1 LKRWKEEVTA
11 MPTHKPQKFSNRLTE
26 EQKRQWAIDGYLVLK
41 GVLSRPEIDRLIREV
56 DRLHR
61 KHVLQNKDADRKKGI
76 DRRNVME
83 DSDAFVG
90 LIDHPATFGVVLDL
104 IGPYIQLSMS
114 EVIVRPPNPDFKG
127 YIHTDGGQAM
137 RHIRVTETSW
147 PLQLKIQYFLTDV
160 RKPHSGNFT
169 LFPGSHLRPYPE
181 GEAPITVETPGAVQ
195 LCVEAGDAAVFP
207 HSLWHGVSPNLS
219 PRPRKT
225 LIYCYSQMCFRAF
238 DFEKPTPELLERCTP
253 RQRRLLGDL
262 GYAWKPGSYFY
273 SPQDQVELMNNG
285 VAKAVKKA
293 EKVKR

>member
-1 LKRWKEEVTA
+1 
-11 MPTHKPQKFSNRLTE
+11 MPTHKPQAFSNRLTE
-26 EQKRQWAIDGYLVLK
+26 EQRRQWAIDGYLVLK
-41 GVLSRPEIDRLIREV
+41 GALSRPEIDRLIREV

-61 KHVLQNKDADRKKGI
+61 RHVTQNRDADPKKGI

-137 RHIRVTETSW
+137 RRIRVTETSW

-160 RKPHSGNFT
+160 QKPYSGNFT

-181 GEAPITVETPGAVQ
+181 GETPITAETPGAVQ

-207 HSLWHGVSPNLS
+207 HSLWHGVAPNRS
-219 PRPRKT
+219 DQPRKT
-225 LIYCYSQMCFRAF
+225 LIYCYSHTCFRAF
-238 DFEKPTPELLERCTP
+238 DFEKPTPRLLKRCTP

-262 GYAWKPGSYFY
+262 GYAWKPGAYFY
-273 SPQDQVELMNNG
+273 SPQDQVEIMNNG
-285 VAKAVKKA
+285 VAKTVKKA
-293 EKVKR
+293 EKSRKTNR